1 MTEELCHKRDIL
13 AIHDAM
19 DVLNGKWKISI
30 ISSMCYYN
38 ERRFSEILN
47 DLHGISNKQLSKE
60 LKDLEENKLV
70 KRTVLDTQPVS
81 VKYNLTEYGW
91 SLQNL
96 IYDLSDWGKTHRD
109 VILREKPDNI
119 QSTTAQPLSV

>member
-1 MTEELCHKRDIL
+1 MTEEPCHKRDIR

-19 DVLNGKWKISI
+19 YVLNGKWKISI
-30 ISSMCYYN
+30 ISSMCYYS

-47 DLHGISNKQLSKE
+47 DLDGISNKQLSKE
-60 LKDLEENKLV
+60 LKELEQNKLV

-91 SLQNL
+91 SLQNI
-96 IYDLSDWGKTHRD
+96 IYDLSDWGAKHRE
-109 VILREKPDNI
+109 VIMSE
-119 QSTTAQPLSV
+119 